1 MGDIQNAVNQT
12 ISRIGVGAHA
22 DKLAPKKENKNI
34 SSANDG
40 QKNKTMG
47 EKARQNKE
55 ALKQQ
60 KLSILRK
67 TQATLS
73 GANSNPRD
81 RAELVS
87 EIKGGR

>member
-1 MGDIQNAVNQT
+1 MGNIQNAVNQT

-22 DKLAPKKENKNI
+22 AKLATKKENGKI

-40 QKNKTMG
+40 NKNKEKG

-60 KLSILRK
+60 KLSILKK

-73 GANSNPRD
+73 GANSNIKD
-81 RAELVS
+81 RVEVMS
-87 EIKGGR
+87 QIKGGR